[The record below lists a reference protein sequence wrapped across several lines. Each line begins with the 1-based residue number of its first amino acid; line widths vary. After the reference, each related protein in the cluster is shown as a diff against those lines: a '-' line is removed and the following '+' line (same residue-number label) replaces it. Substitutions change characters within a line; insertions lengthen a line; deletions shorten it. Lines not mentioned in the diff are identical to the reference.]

1 MVRALP
7 VFILAAGDVPT
18 GTSRTTGSPRLA
30 ITTSSPACAALT
42 SCERRFLA
50 SRIFTCTAPL
60 LRIDLGYKGSNI
72 AMLATYVQRP
82 RPLQRTHLPRNTN
95 GAFER
100 RAVPAAGLRCSRIS
114 GRQEVEQQSVGLA
127 GITDRVIEQN
137 EFAQRPVV
145 ARTRGYRSVAEAGR
159 LGIGVGIEG
168 SLRKSLVAGP
178 EPGTA
183 DFVRIG
189 FAGDGVG

>member
-1 MVRALP
+1 MARLN
-7 VFILAAGDVPT
+7 
-18 GTSRTTGSPRLA
+18 SPH
-30 ITTSSPACAALT
+30 P
-42 SCERRFLA
+42 
-50 SRIFTCTAPL
+50 
-60 LRIDLGYKGSNI
+60 
-72 AMLATYVQRP
+72 
-82 RPLQRTHLPRNTN
+82 PRNPNRT
-95 GAFER
+95 FER
-100 RAVPAAGLRCSRIS
+100 GTIPATGLRCRRVG

-127 GITDRVIEQN
+127 GITDRVIGQN